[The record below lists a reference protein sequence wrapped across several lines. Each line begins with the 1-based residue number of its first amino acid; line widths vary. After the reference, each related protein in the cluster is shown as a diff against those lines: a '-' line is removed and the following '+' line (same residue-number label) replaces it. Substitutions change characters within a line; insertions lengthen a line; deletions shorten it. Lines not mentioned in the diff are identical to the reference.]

1 MGANA
6 CSCECGDGYV
16 FSNGV
21 NCTEVFN
28 CDSVEANDCDS
39 NAACNHDGPG
49 RHSCSC
55 NQGYTGDGTSCAD
68 FNGCEDSPCFEH
80 PDVQCHDTPAALDG
94 GGASSF
100 RCDECP
106 SGWSGDGVECSDIDD
121 CSTSP

>member
-1 MGANA
+1 MCHDDPAPGTGFRCDECPSGFVGDGQVCSDVDDCIGNPCTEHGVCTDVGANA
-6 CSCECGDGYV
+6 YSCECGDGYV

-55 NQGYTGDGTSCAD
+55 N
-68 FNGCEDSPCFEH
+68 
-80 PDVQCHDTPAALDG
+80 
-94 GGASSF
+94 
-100 RCDECP
+100 
-106 SGWSGDGVECSDIDD
+106 
-121 CSTSP
+121 